1 MQKNNKCTLCPRNC
15 NVDRNSNIGYCG
27 TKEKAV
33 ISKTMLHQWEEPC
46 ISYKNGSGTIF
57 FSGCSLGCIFC
68 QNKAISRNISGTE
81 YSATALAELFKELE
95 SMGAD
100 NINLVTPTHFAKQ
113 IIEALNIYRPNIPI
127 VYNSSGYESVETLKM
142 LESYIDIY
150 LIDFKYYDTNLAKI
164 YSKAEDYPNI
174 AKNAIL
180 ECLRQKPNSTLD
192 NGKML
197 SGVIIRHLLLPQA
210 TQNAIDVTNWVA
222 DNADNAY
229 FSLMSQYIP
238 CGENLPK
245 PLQRKITRR
254 EYEKVVDHIVNLGLE
269 NVFLQDIASASK
281 SYIPDF

>member
-27 TKEKAV
+27 AKEKSV

-57 FSGCSLGCIFC
+57 FSGCSLGCIYC
-68 QNKAISRNISGTE
+68 QNKAISRNINGTE
-81 YSATALAELFKELE
+81 YSATELADLFKELE
-95 SMGAD
+95 LQGAD

-113 IIEALNIYRPNIPI
+113 IVEALNIYRPNIPI

-142 LESYIDIY
+142 LEPYIDIY
-150 LIDFKYYDTNLAKI
+150 LIDFKYYNTNLAKD
-164 YSKAEDYPNI
+164 YSNAKDYPNI

-180 ECLRQKPNSTLD
+180 ECLRQKPNCIL
-192 NGKML
+192 NGGKML

-210 TQNAIDVTNWVA
+210 TQNAINIVNWVA
-222 DNADNAY
+222 ENANNAY
-229 FSLMSQYIP
+229 FSLMSQYTP
-238 CGENLPK
+238 CGDNLPK

-254 EYEKVVDHIVNLGLE
+254 EYEKVVDHIVSLGLE
-269 NVFLQDIASASK
+269 NVFLQDITSASK